1 MLTEAELARR
11 RSMALFTELLRDR
24 PPAPSP
30 PPQKQQSSSPP
41 APAPAAGADKE
52 EGASC
57 STTTPLAAKPE
68 LGHEQQQEEGEQ
80 TGEGSAG
87 TTSLMLEE
95 VRRPARARE
104 AFTHSPIHQPIG
116 RLARSSAAGVT
127 WGVLSLLLPVWRV
140 VWCRQLGIGGL
151 DVQVKTLLRRA
162 LASRLM
168 APELASKLQV
178 KHVRGILLHGPPGTG
193 KWRRRMAAWRPHQA
207 GRQAGPWLLARLSLS

>member
-30 PPQKQQSSSPP
+30 PPPQKQQSSSPP

-57 STTTPLAAKPE
+57 STATPLAAKPE
-68 LGHEQQQEEGEQ
+68 LGYEQQQEEGEQ

-104 AFTHSPIHQPIG
+104 GGSHSLTHSSTHWAAGSIIG
-116 RLARSSAAGVT
+116 RGRNVGCLVVAAACVACGVVPSAGHRRAGRAGQDAAEAGTGLQAHGARAGQQAAG
-127 WGVLSLLLPVWRV
+127 
-140 VWCRQLGIGGL
+140 QA
-151 DVQVKTLLRRA
+151 RA
-162 LASRLM
+162 GHPPAWPAR
-168 APELASKLQV
+168 
-178 KHVRGILLHGPPGTG
+178 HG
-193 KWRRRMAAWRPHQA
+193 
-207 GRQAGPWLLARLSLS
+207 